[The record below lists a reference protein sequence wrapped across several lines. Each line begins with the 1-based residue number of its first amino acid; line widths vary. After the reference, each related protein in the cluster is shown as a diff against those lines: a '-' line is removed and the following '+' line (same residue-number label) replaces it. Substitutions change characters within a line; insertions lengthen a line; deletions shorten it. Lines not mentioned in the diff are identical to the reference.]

1 MLGVDLINVRCVVCV
16 PGDAER
22 IIKAGGVYINHRRVQ
37 QPDFVLIPGEHI
49 LSNNIT
55 LIRVGE

>member
-1 MLGVDLINVRCVVCV
+1 MIFTDVRYSVCV

-22 IIKAGGVYINHRRVQ
+22 IIKAGGVHMNHCRVQ

-55 LIRVGE
+55 LIRVGK